1 MTIISKALCAMTS
14 VLFLC
19 APLAGICDEVTSGF
33 SENSDGENALDL
45 EDYKRAESI
54 YRGQLSNK
62 DGGAQE
68 GYNRT
73 CLGESLLWQGRF
85 SEAGKELKKAFSL
98 IDKSQPAIS
107 DLRARVLDDQA
118 WLAESKQDNSS
129 AIANCRAGLAAL
141 KGVPNVPTEHICG
154 LLEHLGSLLKDAGL
168 YAEASHLLP
177 AVFRYQK

>member
-1 MTIISKALCAMTS
+1 
-14 VLFLC
+14 
-19 APLAGICDEVTSGF
+19 
-33 SENSDGENALDL
+33 L
-45 EDYKRAESI
+45 EDYKRAEGI

-98 IDKSQPAIS
+98 IDKSQPCHQLICAHECSTIKPG
-107 DLRARVLDDQA
+107 
-118 WLAESKQDNSS
+118 WLSRSRIFHGHCKLQSGN
-129 AIANCRAGLAAL
+129 LAAL

-154 LLEHLGSLLKDAGL
+154 LLEHLGGLLKDAGL
-168 YAEASHLLP
+168 YAEASTY
-177 AVFRYQK
+177 YQQSFVTEVKYGPRAFKHR